1 MPFLKTKTILTF
13 LILTVSVIDLFPQ
26 SDSLLKFIFIPHPR
40 SEDRENLSVNPD
52 IAKIDF
58 SMYDVL
64 LLGGDLTFDTDNS
77 SATLAHCD
85 SVFDLGNPNTLW
97 SLGNHDV
104 QSGHRQLIK
113 DFTGRDSYYSY
124 TRDGITFLVL
134 DTELDAN
141 GSSSTFIT
149 GDQLQM
155 VQNVCDSIMDS
166 RYLILLHH
174 RLMWMINNDDF
185 KDRLTDSIALSSRLL
200 DTTNFYSDI
209 YPLLQNVK
217 NKGIQVLVFGG
228 DRSDFNVE
236 YNPEDS
242 ITFYAA
248 RLADDLPDSI
258 NNVIILDYNLQ
269 SKEITCNFM
278 PLSEMTTSVTQESSQ
293 LSLGFALSQNYPNPF
308 NPITNIEFQISDFG
322 FVSLKVFD
330 VLGRKVATLVDEYMP
345 SGNYKVEVNGS
356 NISGGV
362 YFYSLQFIP
371 EDKGIER
378 FTDTKKFIL
387 LK

>member
-64 LLGGDLTFDTDNS
+64 MLGGDLTFDTDNS

-149 GDQLQM
+149 GAQLQM

-248 RLADDLPDSI
+248 ALSVDVPDSLK
-258 NNVIILDYNLQ
+258 NVIVLNYNLYN
-269 SKEITCNFM
+269 KLINIEFVPLFEDTITTDVRRIF
-278 PLSEMTTSVTQESSQ
+278 SSPGRFV
-293 LSLGFALSQNYPNPF
+293 LNQNYPNPF
-308 NPITNIEFQISDFG
+308 NPTTTISWYSPLSGRQTLKIYDILGNEIT
-322 FVSLKVFD
+322 
-330 VLGRKVATLVDEYMP
+330 TLVNEFKPAGNYEVMFDGRNLP
-345 SGNYKVEVNGS
+345 SGVYYYRLQ
-356 NISGGV
+356 SG
-362 YFYSLQFIP
+362 
-371 EDKGIER
+371 K
-378 FTDTKKFIL
+378 FTITKKLVL
-387 LK
+387 LR

>member
-149 GDQLQM
+149 GAQLQM
-155 VQNVCDSIMDS
+155 VQNVCDSIKDS

-209 YPLLQNVK
+209 YPLLQTVK

-248 RLADDLPDSI
+248 ALSVDVPDSLK
-258 NNVIILDYNLQ
+258 NVIVLNYNL
-269 SKEITCNFM
+269 SNKLINIEFVPLFEDTITTDVRRIF
-278 PLSEMTTSVTQESSQ
+278 SSPGRFV
-293 LSLGFALSQNYPNPF
+293 LNQNYPNPF
-308 NPITNIEFQISDFG
+308 NPTTTISWYSPLSGRQTLKIYDILGNEIT
-322 FVSLKVFD
+322 
-330 VLGRKVATLVDEYMP
+330 TLVNEFKPAGNYEVMFDGSNFP
-345 SGNYKVEVNGS
+345 SGVYYYRLQ
-356 NISGGV
+356 SG
-362 YFYSLQFIP
+362 
-371 EDKGIER
+371 K
-378 FTDTKKFIL
+378 FTETKKLVL
-387 LK
+387 LR

>member
-248 RLADDLPDSI
+248 ALSVDVPDSLK
-258 NNVIILDYNLQ
+258 NVIVLNYNL
-269 SKEITCNFM
+269 SNKLINIEFVPLFEDTITTDVRRIF
-278 PLSEMTTSVTQESSQ
+278 SSPGRF
-293 LSLGFALSQNYPNPF
+293 LLNQNYPNPF
-308 NPITNIEFQISDFG
+308 NPTTTISWYSPLSGRQTLKIYDILGNEIT
-322 FVSLKVFD
+322 
-330 VLGRKVATLVDEYMP
+330 TLVNEFKPAGNYEVMFDGSNFP
-345 SGNYKVEVNGS
+345 SG
-356 NISGGV
+356 V
-362 YFYSLQFIP
+362 YYYRLQAG
-371 EDKGIER
+371 K
-378 FTDTKKFIL
+378 FTETKKLVL
-387 LK
+387 LR

>member
-1 MPFLKTKTILTF
+1 MKTILTL
-13 LILTVSVIDLFPQ
+13 LILTISVIDLFPQ

-64 LLGGDLTFDTDNS
+64 MLGGDLTFDTDNS

-149 GDQLQM
+149 GAQLQM
-155 VQNVCDSIMDS
+155 VQNVCDSIKDS

-248 RLADDLPDSI
+248 ALSVDVPDSLK
-258 NNVIILDYNLQ
+258 NVIVLNYNLYN
-269 SKEITCNFM
+269 KLINIEFVPLFEDTITTDVRRIF
-278 PLSEMTTSVTQESSQ
+278 SSPGRFV
-293 LSLGFALSQNYPNPF
+293 LNQNYPNPF
-308 NPITNIEFQISDFG
+308 NPTTTISWYSPLSGRQTLKIYDLLGNEIT
-322 FVSLKVFD
+322 
-330 VLGRKVATLVDEYMP
+330 TLVNEFKPAGNYEVMFDGRNLP
-345 SGNYKVEVNGS
+345 SGVYYYRLQ
-356 NISGGV
+356 SG
-362 YFYSLQFIP
+362 
-371 EDKGIER
+371 K
-378 FTDTKKFIL
+378 FTETKKLVL
-387 LK
+387 LR

>member
-248 RLADDLPDSI
+248 ALSVDVPDSLK
-258 NNVIILDYNLQ
+258 NVIVLNYNL
-269 SKEITCNFM
+269 SNKLINIEFVPLFEDTITTDVRRIF
-278 PLSEMTTSVTQESSQ
+278 SSPGRF
-293 LSLGFALSQNYPNPF
+293 LLNQNYPNPF
-308 NPITNIEFQISDFG
+308 NPTTTISWYSPLSGRQTLKIYDILGNEIT
-322 FVSLKVFD
+322 
-330 VLGRKVATLVDEYMP
+330 TLVNEFKPAGNYEVMFDGRNLP
-345 SGNYKVEVNGS
+345 SGVYYYRLQ
-356 NISGGV
+356 SG
-362 YFYSLQFIP
+362 
-371 EDKGIER
+371 K
-378 FTDTKKFIL
+378 FTITKKLVL
-387 LK
+387 LR

>member
-248 RLADDLPDSI
+248 ALSVDVPDSLK
-258 NNVIILDYNLQ
+258 NVIVLNYNL
-269 SKEITCNFM
+269 SNKLINIEFVPLFEDTITTDVRRIF
-278 PLSEMTTSVTQESSQ
+278 SSPGRFV
-293 LSLGFALSQNYPNPF
+293 LNQNYPNPF
-308 NPITNIEFQISDFG
+308 NPTTTISWYSPLSGRQTLKIYDILGNEIT
-322 FVSLKVFD
+322 
-330 VLGRKVATLVDEYMP
+330 TLVNEFKPAGNYEVMFDGSNFP
-345 SGNYKVEVNGS
+345 SGVYYYRLQ
-356 NISGGV
+356 SG
-362 YFYSLQFIP
+362 
-371 EDKGIER
+371 K
-378 FTDTKKFIL
+378 FTETKKLVL
-387 LK
+387 LR

>member
-209 YPLLQNVK
+209 YPLLQTVK

-248 RLADDLPDSI
+248 ALSVDVPDSLK
-258 NNVIILDYNLQ
+258 NVIVLNYNL
-269 SKEITCNFM
+269 SNKLINIEFVPLFEDTITTDVRRIF
-278 PLSEMTTSVTQESSQ
+278 SSPGRFV
-293 LSLGFALSQNYPNPF
+293 LNQNYPNPF
-308 NPITNIEFQISDFG
+308 NPTTTISWYSPLSGRQTLKIYDLLGNEIT
-322 FVSLKVFD
+322 
-330 VLGRKVATLVDEYMP
+330 TLVNEFKPAGNYEVMFDGSNFP
-345 SGNYKVEVNGS
+345 SGVYYYRLQ
-356 NISGGV
+356 SG
-362 YFYSLQFIP
+362 
-371 EDKGIER
+371 K
-378 FTDTKKFIL
+378 FTETKKLVL
-387 LK
+387 LR

>member
-13 LILTVSVIDLFPQ
+13 LILIVSVIDLFPQ

-155 VQNVCDSIMDS
+155 VQNVCDSIKDS

-248 RLADDLPDSI
+248 ALSVDVPDSLK
-258 NNVIILDYNLQ
+258 NVIVLNYNL
-269 SKEITCNFM
+269 SNKLINIEFVPLFEDTITTDVRRIF
-278 PLSEMTTSVTQESSQ
+278 SSPGRFV
-293 LSLGFALSQNYPNPF
+293 LNQNYPNPF
-308 NPITNIEFQISDFG
+308 NPTTTISWYSPLSGRQTLKIYDILGNEIT
-322 FVSLKVFD
+322 
-330 VLGRKVATLVDEYMP
+330 TLVNEFKPAGNYEVMFDGSNFP
-345 SGNYKVEVNGS
+345 SGVYYYRLQ
-356 NISGGV
+356 SG
-362 YFYSLQFIP
+362 
-371 EDKGIER
+371 K
-378 FTDTKKFIL
+378 FTETKKLVL
-387 LK
+387 LR

>member
-13 LILTVSVIDLFPQ
+13 LILIVSVIDLFPQ

-248 RLADDLPDSI
+248 ALSVDVPDSLK
-258 NNVIILDYNLQ
+258 NVIVLNYNL
-269 SKEITCNFM
+269 SNKLINIEFVPLFEDTITTDVRRIF
-278 PLSEMTTSVTQESSQ
+278 SSPGRFV
-293 LSLGFALSQNYPNPF
+293 LNQNYPNPF
-308 NPITNIEFQISDFG
+308 NPTTTISWYSPLSGRQTLKIYDLLGNEIT
-322 FVSLKVFD
+322 
-330 VLGRKVATLVDEYMP
+330 TLVNEFKPAGNYEVMFDGSNFP
-345 SGNYKVEVNGS
+345 SGVYYYRLQ
-356 NISGGV
+356 SG
-362 YFYSLQFIP
+362 
-371 EDKGIER
+371 K
-378 FTDTKKFIL
+378 FTETKKLVL
-387 LK
+387 LR